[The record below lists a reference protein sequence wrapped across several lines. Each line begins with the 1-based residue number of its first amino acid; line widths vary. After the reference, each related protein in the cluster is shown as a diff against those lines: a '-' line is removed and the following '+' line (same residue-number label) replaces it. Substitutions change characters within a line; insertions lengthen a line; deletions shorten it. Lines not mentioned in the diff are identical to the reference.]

1 MLADIALLRGRG
13 VLMIAPM
20 PMSNQTCSQF
30 VKLPLH
36 GRDRN
41 AILKE
46 RRDNGVEPAR

>member
-1 MLADIALLRGRG
+1 
-13 VLMIAPM
+13 MIAPM

-30 VKLPLH
+30 VNLPLH

-46 RRDNGVEPAR
+46 RRDNGAEPAR